1 MAKVLI
7 WDRRHR
13 LRPVPLQDPEAEA
26 LLAGLQPKE
35 RMASWHLVEPDGE
48 RTSAGAAT
56 PRLLG
61 MLPGGRPPAA
71 VARLLQPLTN
81 AVYSL
86 VARNRDRLGRL
97 ISDRAAARAHGRLR
111 ERQAAFERHR

>member
-1 MAKVLI
+1 MAKVLT

-26 LLAGLQPKE
+26 LLAGMRPEE
-35 RMASWHLVEPDGE
+35 RIASWHLVEPYGV
-48 RTSAGAAT
+48 RTSAGVAA

-61 MLPGGRPPAA
+61 MLPGGRPLAA

-81 AVYSL
+81 ASYSL

-97 ISDRAAARAHGRLR
+97 IPDRAAARAHGRLR
-111 ERQAAFERHR
+111 ERQAAFERHA